1 METSTSSF
9 DWALFWQ
16 AASAISTSIAVIVA
30 LWQTTYNNKKKI
42 KITFRDN
49 VINITDPLKCPYVEL
64 EIVNVGNRKIVI
76 NRYGM
81 IYRGNFWVFAVP
93 DETDMMELS
102 KSIELDVEQYTVL
115 KWKKSDFLTQVNN
128 LCAIS
133 VNSRIMLFVQDTT
146 GAIYT
151 CKTSDKRK
159 KYLDEYKTFCAE

>member
-1 METSTSSF
+1 
-9 DWALFWQ
+9 
-16 AASAISTSIAVIVA
+16 
-30 LWQTTYNNKKKI
+30 
-42 KITFRDN
+42 
-49 VINITDPLKCPYVEL
+49 
-64 EIVNVGNRKIVI
+64 
-76 NRYGM
+76 M

-102 KSIELDVEQYTVL
+102 KFIELDVEQYTVL

-159 KYLDEYKTFCAE
+159 KYLDEYKTFCAK